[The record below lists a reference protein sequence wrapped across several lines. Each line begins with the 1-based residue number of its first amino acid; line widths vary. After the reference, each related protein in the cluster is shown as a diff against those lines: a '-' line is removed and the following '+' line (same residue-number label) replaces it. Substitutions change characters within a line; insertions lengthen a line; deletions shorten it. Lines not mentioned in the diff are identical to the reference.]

1 MRPIP
6 CTLPAASGG
15 LITGS
20 GYIVYWSVRD
30 TTVSTGSVFQLY
42 DGQDNTG
49 QLLLDVSTVAKGSTS
64 GYIGRK
70 LVFYTKSLYYNL
82 ASGTIEGSVF
92 VHACES
98 GEEYARMIAEL
109 SALSALAGAG

>member
-30 TTVSTGSVFQLY
+30 TTASTGSVFQLY
-42 DGQDNTG
+42 DGNDANG
-49 QLLLDVSTVAKGSTS
+49 QLLLDVSTVAGQSTS
-64 GYIGRK
+64 EYIGKR
-70 LVFYTKSLYYNL
+70 LLFYTKSLYYNL
-82 ASGTIEGSVF
+82 ASGTIEGAVT
-92 VHACES
+92 VHACDS
-98 GEEYARMIAEL
+98 TEEYRRMLAEE
-109 SALSALAGAG
+109 SALAALMGTG